1 MPSRPKTSGERHEVE
16 LKANASRFVE
26 PLGLRGCLQLGV
38 WEMDAR
44 VLKSMIQKYN
54 NYKKDNALGKNIF
67 GISTYMKQRG
77 VERYSIK
84 KPLNFRKLASIKDPV
99 EKLRCFCLARG
110 ATGIL
115 GLGR

>member
-84 KPLNFRKLASIKDPV
+84 KL
-99 EKLRCFCLARG
+99 
-110 ATGIL
+110 
-115 GLGR
+115 